1 MKRHPTSIYSVN
13 SLKKGL
19 SILECFTPR
28 KHHFSL
34 SEITKVAG
42 ISKTTAFRLLNT
54 FCELDYLKYDSENKK
69 YYLGPRVLSL
79 GFSVLQSLDIRE
91 IARPYLEMLAKEFDK
106 TVNLSILD
114 KTEMVYID
122 RIKVHS
128 IRDFNINIGD
138 RIPVY
143 NTAAGRAVLAYLERE
158 KLLGMLKEIK
168 KHPNG
173 SRFIGKD
180 GNKLIRILD
189 NVRANGFSIS
199 DEEVLRGVR
208 AIAVPVFSQQKEY
221 YAVNVVVASELV
233 SVNELKTKYAPK
245 LAKVGKELSKAMGS
259 QGVK

>member
-1 MKRHPTSIYSVN
+1 MKRPSISYSVN
-13 SLKKGL
+13 SLRRGL
-19 SILECFTPR
+19 SILECFIPR
-28 KHHFSL
+28 KHHYSL
-34 SEITKVAG
+34 AEITKVTG
-42 ISKTTAFRLLNT
+42 ISKTSTFRLLST
-54 FCELDYLKYDSENKK
+54 FCELDYLKYDSKNKK

-91 IARPYLEMLAKEFDK
+91 IARPYLENLAREFDK

-158 KLLGMLKEIK
+158 KLLGILKEIK
-168 KHPNG
+168 KHPNASG
-173 SRFIGKD
+173 FIGKD

-199 DEEVLRGVR
+199 DEEVLKGVR
-208 AIAVPVFSQQKEY
+208 AIAVPAFSQQKEY
-221 YAVNVVVASELV
+221 YAINVVVASELV

-245 LAKVGKELSKAMGS
+245 LIKVGRELSKAMGY
-259 QGVK
+259 QGVE

>member
-1 MKRHPTSIYSVN
+1 
-13 SLKKGL
+13 L
-19 SILECFTPR
+19 SILECFIPR
-28 KHHFSL
+28 KHHYSL
-34 SEITKVAG
+34 AEITKVTG
-42 ISKTTAFRLLNT
+42 ISKTSTFRLLST
-54 FCELDYLKYDSENKK
+54 FCELDYLKYDSKNKK

-91 IARPYLEMLAKEFDK
+91 IARPYLENLAREFDK

-158 KLLGMLKEIK
+158 KLLGILKEIK
-168 KHPNG
+168 KHPNASG
-173 SRFIGKD
+173 FIGKD

-199 DEEVLRGVR
+199 DEEVLKGVR
-208 AIAVPVFSQQKEY
+208 AIAVPAFSQQKEY
-221 YAVNVVVASELV
+221 YAINVVVASELV

-245 LAKVGKELSKAMGS
+245 LIKVGRELSKAMGY
-259 QGVK
+259 QGVE